1 MNFQRLKRLRQ
12 RQAELPAIQAKPHPP
27 RLPHRQDEDLEAE
40 YEEADRIDYIVAH
53 VERLRQEGKQ
63 GKLSEF
69 ILPD

>member
-1 MNFQRLKRLRQ
+1 MSLIQRIRERQ
-12 RQAELPAIQAKPHPP
+12 STLTSVKAPTP
-27 RLPHRQDEDLEAE
+27 RLSPRQDEDLEAE
-40 YEEADRIDYIVAH
+40 YEEADRIDYIAMH